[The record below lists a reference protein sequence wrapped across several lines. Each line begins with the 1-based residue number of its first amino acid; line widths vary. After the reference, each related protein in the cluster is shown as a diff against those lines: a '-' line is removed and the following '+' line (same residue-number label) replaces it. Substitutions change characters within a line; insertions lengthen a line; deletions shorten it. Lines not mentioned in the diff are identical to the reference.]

1 MILAMCWVPRGA
13 AKTLPT
19 VYKASEEEMRG
30 LMGRYL
36 FLMHSGGTCDLRPSL
51 HHPHSHLAAFIPKYS
66 MSLNGKGSE
75 AEVEAEAEEGED
87 EISKKYNLDDYDDEG
102 GGKFHLWPLFIL
114 FYSIYYILRHFLCS

>member
-1 MILAMCWVPRGA
+1 
-13 AKTLPT
+13 
-19 VYKASEEEMRG
+19 
-30 LMGRYL
+30 
-36 FLMHSGGTCDLRPSL
+36 
-51 HHPHSHLAAFIPKYS
+51 

-114 FYSIYYILRHFLCS
+114 FYFILFIKDTFMFIIRIKIRK